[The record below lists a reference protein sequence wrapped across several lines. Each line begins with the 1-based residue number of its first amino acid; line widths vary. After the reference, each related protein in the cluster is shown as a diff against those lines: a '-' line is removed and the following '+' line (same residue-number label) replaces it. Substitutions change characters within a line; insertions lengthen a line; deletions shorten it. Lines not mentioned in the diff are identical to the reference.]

1 MGTNPVAPGVEVAG
15 STCVKFGAVGV
26 AAAVGGEVLGEDKE
40 SIADMVVA
48 AGVAAARKVLDLR
61 SVALRAAA
69 AVAAVDGRGSRT
81 MLGRLEVVT
90 LSLGWSFEKCA
101 MARSDARIGGA
112 AGAFESHAGAV
123 VLRAAVAADIA
134 VVEVE
139 VDIAEWGFAHKR
151 RPVLAGCTETFCSYL
166 GMAQGMVLVRV
177 VLVGIRGSHLE
188 TEEVV
193 HSCQTVVRCQS
204 SSFPYHPGDSSEQH

>member
-1 MGTNPVAPGVEVAG
+1 MK
-15 STCVKFGAVGV
+15 SGAVGV
-26 AAAVGGEVLGEDKE
+26 AAAVGGEVPGEDME
-40 SIADMVVA
+40 SIVGMAVA

-61 SVALRAAA
+61 SGALRAAA
-69 AVAAVDGRGSRT
+69 AVAVAAVDGRGSRT

-101 MARSDARIGGA
+101 MARSGARIGGA

-123 VLRAAVAADIA
+123 VLRVAVAADIA
-134 VVEVE
+134 VVGFG
-139 VDIAEWGFAHKR
+139 VDIAEWGFAHTG

-166 GMAQGMVLVRV
+166 GMVQGMVLVQD
-177 VLVGIRGSHLE
+177 VLVGIRGSHPE

-204 SSFPYHPGDSSEQH
+204 SSFPYHPGGSSEQH

>member
-1 MGTNPVAPGVEVAG
+1 MGTNPVALGAEVAG
-15 STCVKFGAVGV
+15 SMCVKFGAVGV

-61 SVALRAAA
+61 SGALRAA

-123 VLRAAVAADIA
+123 VLRVAVAADIA
-134 VVEVE
+134 VVGFG
-139 VDIAEWGFAHKR
+139 VDIAEWGFAHTG

-166 GMAQGMVLVRV
+166 GMVQGMVLVQD
-177 VLVGIRGSHLE
+177 VLVGIRGSHPE

-204 SSFPYHPGDSSEQH
+204 SSFPYHPGGSSEQH